1 MTAVSGAFYPVNLRV
16 AGRRCLVVGGGTVA
30 ARKAQGLLEAG
41 AVVHV
46 IASRVGEEMRRVAVT
61 WDERPFAT
69 GDTGGYRLV
78 ITATDDPEVNAA
90 VAAEADAAGIWVN
103 SADDPE
109 NCTFILPAVA
119 RQGPIT
125 VAVGTAGTS
134 PALAGWLRD
143 RIAADLGPEYA
154 ALAEL
159 LSQQREEIRA
169 AGRSTEGLDWKT
181 ALDSGML
188 ELIEAGRIAE
198 ARERL
203 KACLSSS

>member
-1 MTAVSGAFYPVNLRV
+1 MSERSAFFPVNLRV
-16 AGRRCLVVGGGTVA
+16 EGRRCLVVGGGPVA
-30 ARKAQGLLEAG
+30 ARKAQGLLQAG
-41 AVVHV
+41 AIVHV
-46 IASRVGEEMRRVAVT
+46 IATRVSAQVRELDLT
-61 WDERPFAT
+61 WEERPFAA
-69 GDTGGYRLV
+69 GDTAGYRLV
-78 ITATDDPEVNAA
+78 MTATDDHGLNTA

-125 VAVGTAGTS
+125 VAVGTDGTS

-143 RIAADLGPEYA
+143 RVAAELGPEHAELA
-154 ALAEL
+154 ALLAAE
-159 LSQQREEIRA
+159 REEIRS
-169 AGRSTEGLDWKT
+169 AGRSTEGLDWKR

-188 ELIEAGRIAE
+188 ELIAAGRIAE